1 MYNRKGLAGMRGII
15 PRGRQSGR
23 QALLEV
29 LRAWSRY
36 LHKGLHPV
44 SLRSQWW
51 GEGLPVRWRD
61 AHYLSVWE
69 WRLTRMHTHTRTHTH
84 SHEETVNACHGNCGF
99 QQSMVAYI
107 IAMMWRFRGKSE
119 DRTGGVKIVV
129 CRWKSW
135 AEERQYSS
143 LLRVFS
149 PPASFIFHV

>member
-1 MYNRKGLAGMRGII
+1 MYNRKGLAKLRGII

-61 AHYLSVWE
+61 AHYLSVWG
-69 WRLTRMHTHTRTHTH
+69 WRLTHMHAHTHTQTWGDNKCMPWEQWVST
-84 SHEETVNACHGNCGF
+84 EHGTSSPWCDASGGR
-99 QQSMVAYI
+99 V
-107 IAMMWRFRGKSE
+107 
-119 DRTGGVKIVV
+119 RTGLEVWRLQTACGLPLKENCSQAV
-129 CRWKSW
+129 
-135 AEERQYSS
+135 ERQYY
-143 LLRVFS
+143 VCYS